1 MKKKLQILLAI
12 ITICHCQYPCKSF
25 ALTLSE
31 AIDTALKNNPSL
43 QMQSKQVLVQKEA
56 LAQQKKK
63 KSPTVSA
70 NASYVRSGSEG
81 VTATHQTGS
90 YGTGF
95 TLEQLIADS
104 GKTEA
109 NIRSA
114 QFTLLSSEYDFKAAQ
129 NDLIVETVFAYW
141 TTLVNRECVTIAERK
156 HQNYENRLKWAE
168 SFYRVGTK
176 AKIEVT
182 RAKSEL
188 ATSKSEL
195 VKNQAEFEESKQ
207 KLAQLLSLEVS
218 DIKELD
224 SSLAY
229 QDTKFDTT
237 NAIENALKNRPELL
251 ATKALLSAS
260 NENLA
265 LQKKGYSPS
274 FTAGVGYNFGNNSYF
289 DSDQWNARLSASIP
303 LFDGGV
309 TNSKIREAQAKK
321 EIAAAKLKDIE
332 NSVRYEVSVAITTMN
347 KSNEAYF
354 SMLEAEKAA
363 EETLRLANGRYK
375 AGTGDSLEISDAI
388 EKLANAQYN
397 TLKALYTFRAA
408 QIEYLRAIGERYN
421 AN

>member
-1 MKKKLQILLAI
+1 MNKKLQII
-12 ITICHCQYPCKSF
+12 IIFGICLCQFPYKAS

-43 QMQSKQVLVQKEA
+43 QMQSKQVQVQKEA
-56 LAQQKKK
+56 LAQQEKK

-70 NASYVRSGSEG
+70 NTSYVRRGTEG
-81 VTATHQTGS
+81 ISSIHQTGA
-90 YGTGF
+90 YNTGL
-95 TLEQLIADS
+95 TLEQLLSDS

-114 QFTLLSSEYDFKAAQ
+114 QFNFLSSEYDFKAAE

-141 TTLVNRECVTIAERK
+141 TALVNRECVTIAEKK

-207 KLAQLLSLEVS
+207 KLAQLLSLELS

-224 SSLAY
+224 ESLAY

-251 ATKALLSAS
+251 AKKALLSAS

-274 FTAGVGYNFGNNSYF
+274 FTAGVGYNFGSDSYF

-303 LFDGGV
+303 LFDGGI

-321 EIAAAKLKDIE
+321 EMAAAKVKDIE
-332 NSVRYEVSVAITTMN
+332 NSVKYEVNVAITTMN

-363 EETLRLANGRYK
+363 EETLKLANGRYK

-408 QIEYLRAIGERYN
+408 QIEYLRTIGERYN